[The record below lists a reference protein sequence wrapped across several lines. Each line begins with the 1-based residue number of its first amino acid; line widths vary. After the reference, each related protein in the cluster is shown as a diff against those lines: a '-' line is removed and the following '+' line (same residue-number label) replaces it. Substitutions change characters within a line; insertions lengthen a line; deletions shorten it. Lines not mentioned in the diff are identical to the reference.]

1 MSVKSVA
8 LFTDFGVQS
17 LYLAEV
23 EAAVRQ
29 LAPSVH
35 VYTLVADAPR
45 CDPLR
50 SGYLLAAISHRLPA
64 QAIVIGVV
72 DPGVGTG
79 QRLPIVLETGGR
91 VYVGPGNSLFSRV
104 SQEGPVQRL
113 WEIVWTPDRL
123 STTFHGRDLFA
134 PIAARLA
141 TGTLSPDALRLANYG
156 LVATPRD
163 LWEIIYIDH
172 FGNAITG
179 IRGPSVNA
187 GLTLCVRGTSVRFAT
202 TFGEVA
208 PQQPFWYVNSM
219 GLIEIAANGISL
231 AQRLNVRLGSEI
243 TLVDDDQHL
252 HFQPGVRQHE

>member
-1 MSVKSVA
+1 MSVKSIA

-23 EAAVRQ
+23 EAVVRQ

-64 QAIVIGVV
+64 QTIVIGVV
-72 DPGVGTG
+72 DPGVGTD
-79 QRLPIVLETGGR
+79 QRLPIVLESGGR
-91 VYVGPGNSLFSRV
+91 MYVGPGNALFSQV
-104 SQEGPVQRL
+104 SQEGPVQHL
-113 WEIVWTPDRL
+113 WEIVWNPDRL

-134 PIAARLA
+134 PIAAQLA
-141 TGTLSPDALRLANYG
+141 TGTLSPDALRLADHE
-156 LVATPRD
+156 LIATPRD

-172 FGNAITG
+172 FGNVITG
-179 IRGPSVNA
+179 IRGPTVNA

-208 PQQPFWYVNSM
+208 PHEPFWYVNSM
-219 GLIEIAANGISL
+219 GLIEIAANGVSI
-231 AQRLNVRLGSEI
+231 AQGLNVRLGSEV
-243 TLVDDDQHL
+243 TLI
-252 HFQPGVRQHE
+252 